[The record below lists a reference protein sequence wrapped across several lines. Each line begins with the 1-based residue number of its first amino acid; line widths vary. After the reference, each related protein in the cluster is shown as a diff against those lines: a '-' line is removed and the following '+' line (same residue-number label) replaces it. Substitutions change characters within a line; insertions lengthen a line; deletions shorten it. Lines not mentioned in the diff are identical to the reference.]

1 MNSKHC
7 HYINKPKL
15 LKRIYNKSVPNGT
28 PNRSKNKSN
37 SRKSSQ
43 IPAENNTLN
52 QSTSSTSF
60 GTTTMRVNPMNKQSA
75 SEVAKRHSVYMLGQ
89 YDIKV
94 EKILKGS
101 LNLIPSPSPSS
112 KIQIVGGKVCL
123 RCEGKTL
130 LGVVKKLLKTKAMF
144 CLINSRQ

>member
-1 MNSKHC
+1 M
-7 HYINKPKL
+7 
-15 LKRIYNKSVPNGT
+15 PNGT
-28 PNRSKNKSN
+28 PNKSKNKSN

-75 SEVAKRHSVYMLGQ
+75 SEVAKRHSTYILGQ
-89 YDIKV
+89 FAIKV

-101 LNLIPSPSPSS
+101 LDLIPSPLPSL
-112 KIQIVGGKVCL
+112 KIQIMVGKVCL
-123 RCEGKTL
+123 KCKGKTL
-130 LGVVKKLLKTKAMF
+130 LGVVNKHLRRKV
-144 CLINSRQ
+144 C

>member
-1 MNSKHC
+1 M
-7 HYINKPKL
+7 
-15 LKRIYNKSVPNGT
+15 PNGT
-28 PNRSKNKSN
+28 PNKSRNKSN

-75 SEVAKRHSVYMLGQ
+75 SEVAKRHSTYILGQ
-89 YDIKV
+89 FAIKV

-101 LNLIPSPSPSS
+101 LDLIPSPLPYGWKS
-112 KIQIVGGKVCL
+112 
-123 RCEGKTL
+123 L
-130 LGVVKKLLKTKAMF
+130 LEA
-144 CLINSRQ
+144 